1 MENKRLVLV
10 MALPVINF
18 IIFFFLISKIADI
31 SLYDSFGYAIT
42 ATLFEI
48 LVFKKWLWKI
58 PILQKITKIN
68 NIQGIWTGKIV
79 SNYDNKEHII
89 EEVIIKQSFNKYK
102 IVLSTKESRSYSDI
116 NEISINEFDR
126 MELQYMYK
134 NEAPVN
140 LREKNPMHFGVA
152 NLEYKDNKLIGTYWT
167 DREIKGGRNT
177 RGTME
182 LQRTNKRGN
191 FDLISILDIFDIF

>member
-1 MENKRLVLV
+1 METKKIIIVL
-10 MALPVINF
+10 PIINF
-18 IIFFFLISKIADI
+18 IIFVSLISNIIDI
-31 SLYDSFGYAIT
+31 SWYDSIGYAIT
-42 ATLFEI
+42 ATLIEI